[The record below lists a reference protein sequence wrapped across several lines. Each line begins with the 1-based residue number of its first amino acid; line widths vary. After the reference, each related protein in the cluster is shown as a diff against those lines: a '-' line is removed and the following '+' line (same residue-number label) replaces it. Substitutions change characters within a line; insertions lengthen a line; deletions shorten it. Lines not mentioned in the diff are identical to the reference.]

1 MSVYTYL
8 AQLFITSPNEFL
20 VVIKIL
26 FKLNKP
32 DRRFRTNEFT
42 TWSTK
47 GGNEYASRARH

>member
-42 TWSTK
+42 T
-47 GGNEYASRARH
+47 